1 MNYLVDIEFLC
12 VSSLCYF
19 CSHPIRERPIL
30 HPSAP
35 AAETRW
41 ILDMGPYGAASQGEL
56 GTFTVPRHRLHKPG
70 PKVSIS
76 QVMAILEIQAGY
88 LPKLVNCH
96 LATAS

>member
-56 GTFTVPRHRLHKPG
+56 GTFAVPRHRLHKPG
-70 PKVSIS
+70 PKVSIF
-76 QVMAILEIQAGY
+76 QVNSIMEVQGKES
-88 LPKLVNCH
+88 KLV
-96 LATAS
+96 S